1 MKINIVVPCYNEQE
15 VLDKT
20 IEVLG
25 KLAEKIKKETDVDT
39 QLLFVDD
46 GSKDNTWN
54 MIKCAAKKVPPPCVW
69 YKTFS

>member
-54 MIKCAAKKVPPPCVW
+54 MIKCAAKKYPPHCVW